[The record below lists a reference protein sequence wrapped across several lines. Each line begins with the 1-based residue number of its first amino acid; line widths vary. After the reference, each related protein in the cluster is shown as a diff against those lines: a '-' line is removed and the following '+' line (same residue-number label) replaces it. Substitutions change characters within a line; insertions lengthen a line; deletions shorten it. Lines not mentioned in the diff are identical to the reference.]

1 MIWQTMLEFL
11 WMTISFQID
20 SELIPADLVKENPIS

>member
-11 WMTISFQID
+11 WMTISFQVD
-20 SELIPADLVKENPIS
+20 SELIPADFVKINPFS